1 MGARSAFFQ
10 AQLRRAFTLRGIAG
24 VLRNPGKVF
33 TFLRSELLNVKYN
46 ETPLSE
52 QVSVLRHSLDALAQ
66 VSQVARPRVAPIT
79 VEEFVGASAQSA
91 DTEDL
96 RALFQKYGSDKSTGH
111 NYHLLY
117 AWLLSSRRQGDFS
130 MLEIGLGTNNIDVPS
145 NMGLEGKPGASLRSF
160 RDWAPRG
167 KIYGAD
173 VDKRV
178 LFAEERIETFYV
190 DQTKPAVLAEL
201 AARFAPA
208 SFDMIIDDGLHNSE
222 ANLNTLLFALP
233 LIKPDGAVVIEDIGF
248 GDLPYWQIVFG
259 LLSPGYTGAF
269 LEARGGYL
277 AVILPAGRK
286 P

>member
-1 MGARSAFFQ
+1 MGARSAFVQ
-10 AQLRRAFTLRGIAG
+10 AQLRRAFTLRGIVG
-24 VLRNPGKVF
+24 VLRNPGKVL

-46 ETPLSE
+46 ETSLSE
-52 QVSVLRHSLDALAQ
+52 QVSVLRHSLAALAQ
-66 VSQVARPRVAPIT
+66 VSQIARPKVAPIT
-79 VEEFVGASAQSA
+79 VEDFVGASAQSA
-91 DTEDL
+91 DTEEL

-167 KIYGAD
+167 KIFGAD

-190 DQTKPAVLAEL
+190 DQTKPTVLGEL
-201 AARFAPA
+201 AARFAPG

-233 LIKPDGAVVIEDIGF
+233 LIKSDGALVIEDIGF

-259 LLSPGYTGAF
+259 LLSPQYTGAF

-277 AVILPAGRK
+277 ALILPAGRS
-286 P
+286 

>member
-1 MGARSAFFQ
+1 MGARLAFAR
-10 AQLRRAFTLRGIAG
+10 AQMRRAFTLKGIGKILTNPAKVMRFFG
-24 VLRNPGKVF
+24 TELWDVKYRETPLAVQLSVLRN
-33 TFLRSELLNVKYN
+33 
-46 ETPLSE
+46 
-52 QVSVLRHSLDALAQ
+52 SLAALAQ
-66 VSQVARPRVAPIT
+66 VSQIAHPPVLPLK
-79 VEEFVGASAQSA
+79 VEDFVGSSAGNA

-117 AWLLSSRRQGDFS
+117 SWLLAPRRREDLS

-145 NMGLEGKPGASLRSF
+145 NMGLEGKPGASLRAF
-160 RDWAPRG
+160 RDWAPR
-167 KIYGAD
+167 IRVVGAD

-190 DQTKPAVLAEL
+190 DQTQPAVLAEL

-233 LIKPDGAVVIEDIGF
+233 LLKDNGALVIEDIGL

-259 LLSPGYTGAF
+259 LLAPNYRGTF
-269 LEARGGYL
+269 LDARGGYVAL
-277 AVILPAGRK
+277 ILPASR
-286 P
+286 